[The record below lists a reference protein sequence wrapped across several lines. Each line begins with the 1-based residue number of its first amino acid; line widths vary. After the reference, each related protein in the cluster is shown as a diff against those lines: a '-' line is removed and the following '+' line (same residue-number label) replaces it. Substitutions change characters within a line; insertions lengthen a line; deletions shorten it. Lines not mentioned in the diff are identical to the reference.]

1 MKEEEKKVE
10 ITEEMRAK
18 ADRYA
23 SLSGKRFPEE
33 DYAEYKER
41 MRFTKKTIKNHLKG
55 QRV

>member
-1 MKEEEKKVE
+1 MKEDVEKTV
-10 ITEEMRAK
+10 ITEEMVAK
-18 ADRYA
+18 SNRYA
-23 SLSGKRFPEE
+23 SLSGRRFPEE